1 MRNSEKDR
9 DFSWEQRQSGTE
21 KPKQMNTQADTEP
34 TASCSIMDWLFK
46 YPEKC
51 WSLKGQHWKPRI
63 NPDCLSYQQTHT
75 YIHTQRHTYVHIT
88 DIHLYFPQKHSQP
101 YFCMHPVLLSWKEIC
116 WLHFIGLN
124 LSHTHPESPR
134 CARGHTHKD
143 PKCRKPLHPDTLRP
157 HASPC
162 TLSICLPVLSGRVPV
177 CSIHYTPFPL
187 HYGGEII

>member
-1 MRNSEKDR
+1 MRNSEKGR

-63 NPDCLSYQQTHT
+63 NPDCLSYQHTHT
-75 YIHTQRHTYVHIT
+75 HTETYICSHHWHPPALSPETRSAIF
-88 DIHLYFPQKHSQP
+88 LYALCPPFLDRN
-101 YFCMHPVLLSWKEIC
+101 LLTTLYRSASFTRASWV
-116 WLHFIGLN
+116 
-124 LSHTHPESPR
+124 TV
-134 CARGHTHKD
+134 RGATHKD
-143 PKCRKPLHPDTLRP
+143 PKYWKPLHPDTLRP